1 MLFKSGLGLV
11 INVYCKV
18 KRNPKKKKSYNWHD
32 MKGKNTIIKNAQL
45 NNNRKKNS
53 RQQELEQRT
62 SSTTRIQ

>member
-1 MLFKSGLGLV
+1 
-11 INVYCKV
+11 
-18 KRNPKKKKSYNWHD
+18 